1 MRSESD
7 TKKPYAPNGTG
18 TFAYKL
24 AWNYGFYGR
33 SREKTFS
40 PKSRISKKVPTLGFP
55 VLGTSTGGSSFWQ
68 KLSSVNFPLLLLMA
82 TKNPKANHRFGQF
95 GCNKITCGNFSW
107 GVRKPTYQP
116 WSLVH
121 RHFRVPAFL
130 ATHQRL
136 VWVGPRWCLH
146 IHPWELC
153 QAFTAHQHL
162 GSWNCGTVLREGK
175 QTISP
180 IGSISRSSSHTSQVN
195 PS

>member
-1 MRSESD
+1 MRRM
-7 TKKPYAPNGTG
+7 G
-18 TFAYKL
+18 L
-24 AWNYGFYGR
+24 AHLPTNWLKNYGFYGR

-40 PKSRISKKVPTLGFP
+40 PKSQISKKVPKLGFP

-146 IHPWELC
+146 IHP
-153 QAFTAHQHL
+153 
-162 GSWNCGTVLREGK
+162 
-175 QTISP
+175 
-180 IGSISRSSSHTSQVN
+180 
-195 PS
+195 